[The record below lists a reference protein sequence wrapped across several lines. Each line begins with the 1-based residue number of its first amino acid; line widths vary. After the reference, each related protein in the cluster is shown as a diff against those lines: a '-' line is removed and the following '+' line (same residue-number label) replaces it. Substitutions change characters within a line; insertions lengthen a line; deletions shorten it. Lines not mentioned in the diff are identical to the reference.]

1 MYVQKIEKLDRSI
14 SWFRNKQTDLKI
26 KFGSEGNEANLR
38 YSCLNLACM
47 GIAAAFDG

>member
-26 KFGSEGNEANLR
+26 NFGAEGKEANLS
-38 YSCLNLACM
+38 YSCLNPAHV
-47 GIAAAFDG
+47 GILAAFDG